1 MSYRGSETNTGAGKC
16 RAETS
21 GKQNW
26 QKGGRLM
33 KDTILAVVVTR
44 ETLNKVQGMNSI
56 FIAEDYIEQQR
67 IALLLSRILK
77 AMSHDLENGVMII
90 VQH

>member
-1 MSYRGSETNTGAGKC
+1 MSYRGCKADTGTGKC

-21 GKQNW
+21 GKQNR

>member
-1 MSYRGSETNTGAGKC
+1 
-16 RAETS
+16 
-21 GKQNW
+21 
-26 QKGGRLM
+26 M

-44 ETLNKVQGMNSI
+44 EKLNKVQGMNSI

>member
-1 MSYRGSETNTGAGKC
+1 
-16 RAETS
+16 
-21 GKQNW
+21 
-26 QKGGRLM
+26 M

-44 ETLNKVQGMNSI
+44 ETLDKVQGMNSI
-56 FIAEDYIEQQR
+56 FVAEDCIEQQR

>member
-1 MSYRGSETNTGAGKC
+1 
-16 RAETS
+16 
-21 GKQNW
+21 
-26 QKGGRLM
+26 M
-33 KDTILAVVVTR
+33 KDTILAAVVIG
-44 ETLNKVQGMNSI
+44 ETLDKVQGMNSI
-56 FIAEDYIEQQR
+56 FVAEDCIEQQR

>member
-1 MSYRGSETNTGAGKC
+1 
-16 RAETS
+16 
-21 GKQNW
+21 
-26 QKGGRLM
+26 M

-44 ETLNKVQGMNSI
+44 ETLNKGQGMNSI
-56 FIAEDYIEQQR
+56 FIAEDCIEQQR

>member
-1 MSYRGSETNTGAGKC
+1 
-16 RAETS
+16 
-21 GKQNW
+21 
-26 QKGGRLM
+26 M

-44 ETLNKVQGMNSI
+44 ETLDKVQGMSCI
-56 FIAEDYIEQQR
+56 FVAEDYIEQQR
-67 IALLLSRILK
+67 TALLLSRILK

>member
-1 MSYRGSETNTGAGKC
+1 
-16 RAETS
+16 
-21 GKQNW
+21 
-26 QKGGRLM
+26 M
-33 KDTILAVVVTR
+33 KDTILAAVVTG

-56 FIAEDYIEQQR
+56 FVAEDCIEQQR

>member
-1 MSYRGSETNTGAGKC
+1 
-16 RAETS
+16 
-21 GKQNW
+21 
-26 QKGGRLM
+26 M
-33 KDTILAVVVTR
+33 KDTILAAVVTGK
-44 ETLNKVQGMNSI
+44 TLDKVQGMNSI
-56 FIAEDYIEQQR
+56 FVAEDCIEQQR

>member
-1 MSYRGSETNTGAGKC
+1 
-16 RAETS
+16 
-21 GKQNW
+21 
-26 QKGGRLM
+26 M

-44 ETLNKVQGMNSI
+44 QNMDKVQGMGHI
-56 FIAEDYIEQQR
+56 FIAEHEKEQQR

-77 AMSHDLENGVMII
+77 AMSHDLENGVTIL